1 MMGTLIG
8 ERRMMQ
14 VQQRPSTG
22 RDRAR
27 LRLGFALSQRVAMA
41 AHQGQRSFEAQVR
54 HMLEDWLRQ
63 HGPCGAQHAAPQ
75 GEG

>member
-1 MMGTLIG
+1 MGTLMG

-14 VQQRPSTG
+14 VPPRLPTSG
-22 RDRAR
+22 ERLR

-63 HGPCGAQHAAPQ
+63 HGSCGSPQ
-75 GEG
+75 VEG

>member
-1 MMGTLIG
+1 MSTLMG

-63 HGPCGAQHAAPQ
+63 HGPCGAQPTAPQ
-75 GEG
+75 AEG

>member
-1 MMGTLIG
+1 MGTLMG

-14 VQQRPSTG
+14 VVQRPSTG
-22 RDRAR
+22 RERAR

-63 HGPCGAQHAAPQ
+63 HGPCGSPQ
-75 GEG
+75 AEG

>member
-1 MMGTLIG
+1 MGTLLG

-22 RDRAR
+22 RERAR

-63 HGPCGAQHAAPQ
+63 HGPCGSQQA
-75 GEG
+75 EG

>member
-1 MMGTLIG
+1 MGTLLG
-8 ERRMMQ
+8 ERRMMP
-14 VQQRPSTG
+14 VVRRDATG
-22 RDRAR
+22 RERAR

-63 HGPCGAQHAAPQ
+63 HGPCGSTQ

>member
-1 MMGTLIG
+1 MGTLIG
-8 ERRMMQ
+8 ERRMAMS
-14 VQQRPSTG
+14 RPSTS

-63 HGPCGAQHAAPQ
+63 HGPCGSPQ
-75 GEG
+75 AEG

>member
-1 MMGTLIG
+1 MGTLLG
-8 ERRMMQ
+8 ERRMAQ
-14 VQQRPSTG
+14 VAQRPSTG

-63 HGPCGAQHAAPQ
+63 HGPCGSPQ
-75 GEG
+75 AEG

>member
-1 MMGTLIG
+1 MGTLMG

-14 VQQRPSTG
+14 VPHVAQRPSTG
-22 RDRAR
+22 GERAR
-27 LRLGFALSQRVAMA
+27 LRLGFALSQRVAIA

-63 HGPCGAQHAAPQ
+63 HGPCGSPQ